1 MTDFEQGFRDAL
13 RRVDV
18 MDAPV
23 AGIDPVEL
31 TRRSE
36 AARRRRLR
44 VRVGLVA
51 AITALVATA
60 VGFAGLFSGFGQAGP
75 VVGVPVEP
83 DPGRRQ
89 VVVDPPPAE
98 PMPGAE
104 VVVSDPDTRG
114 GVSERAF
121 FVDGNTVYLADP
133 VADEIRIYRDGRK
146 VETLRTPRSLYIV
159 DLAVRDDLFY
169 VIDSS
174 PGLDHDNAGRKLG
187 VLARMGDGLAATEL
201 PDSLVNAEPVS
212 LVRLGQDLAVVDAFG
227 QYSLLAGD
235 GPLPEPPSIDYDE
248 GDRVRLQ
255 DGQIDAELRTRPGG
269 QTVMRLLA
277 RDAVHAWYEVAT
289 TAADDTVDD
298 VVYQFALAG
307 DLAATWSGGRTTV
320 DAGVHGYAVDGGQV
334 YQLVDTKPGV
344 QVVRLQP
351 SPSGSPLPSA
361 TTLPDGFRRV
371 QYDTIDTGQRVEL
384 GVPESWGEDYSPPV
398 DYCFRD
404 SFAFPGKPY
413 VDTNHGTDQRHASAC
428 PALTASRQA
437 AHVTITDP
445 SAITPGPPWDGDTPG
460 WRQWSATV
468 GGVVVTVTGRTS
480 DATLA
485 QQILATVRVT

>member
-1 MTDFEQGFRDAL
+1 MAMTDFEQGFRDAL
-13 RRVDV
+13 RRIDV

-23 AGIDPVEL
+23 GIDPVEL

-44 VRVGLVA
+44 VRVALVA

-60 VGFAGLFSGFGQAGP
+60 VGFAGLFSGGGRAGP

-83 DPGRRQ
+83 EPRHQ

-98 PMPGAE
+98 PGPGTE
-104 VVVSDPDTRG
+104 VVVSDPDKRG
-114 GVSERAF
+114 GVSERAV

-133 VADEIRIYRDGRK
+133 VADEIRVYRDGRK
-146 VETLRTPRSLYIV
+146 VDTLRTPRSLYIV
-159 DLAVRDDLFY
+159 DLAVRDDVFY
-169 VIDSS
+169 VIDSN

-187 VLARMGDGLAATEL
+187 ALARMGDGLAATDLL
-201 PDSLVNAEPVS
+201 PDGLVNAEPVS
-212 LVRLGQDLAVVDAFG
+212 LVRLGQALAVVDVFG

-235 GPLPEPPSIDYDE
+235 GPLPEPPSIGYHE
-248 GDRVRLQ
+248 GDRVQLQ
-255 DGQIDAELRTRPGG
+255 DGQIDAVLHTRPG
-269 QTVMRLLA
+269 QTVVRLLA
-277 RDAVHAWYEVAT
+277 RDAAYAWYEVAT

-298 VVYQFALAG
+298 VVHQFALAG
-307 DLAATWSGGRTTV
+307 DLVATWSGGRTTV
-320 DAGVHGYAVDGGQV
+320 DAGAHGYAVDGGQV
-334 YQLVDTKPGV
+334 YQLVDTRPGV

-384 GVPESWGEDYSPPV
+384 GVPESWGEAYSPPA